1 MYELLHRNIRMPVT
15 LPANRA
21 LPKLNG
27 LLRAA
32 MQAGQALRAMPL
44 PLRLPGSHSYIFY
57 RAEPCTKTA
66 ACTPLLDSKAL
77 IQGTAPSLYDRMD
90 LAGNKP
96 QIFFIPALFLP

>member
-15 LPANRA
+15 LPTNRA

-32 MQAGQALRAMPL
+32 MQTSQALRAMPL
-44 PLRLPGSHSYIFY
+44 PLRPPGSHSYIFY

-77 IQGTAPSLYDRMD
+77 IQGTAPFLYNRMD